1 MPDFPSLRIEGVTI
15 SRAICGTNA
24 LLGYSHVSPGRDAWI
39 REHFTAA
46 RIARVFAHCLELGVN
61 AVMGPLH
68 PRLVE
73 ALDETERI
81 AGARPVW
88 VSTTDAGMAPRGRER
103 EAQQA
108 RAAGKIDEMVA
119 IARESTAEQVAA
131 LRAARA
137 PICLFHGQ
145 WTDRWPSVDGR
156 LYEYDHYT
164 QLIRQAEMVPG
175 TSVHQ
180 TPRLDEVAHGGYD
193 IAVFAVP
200 VNRSGWSMRPDQA
213 TALEIIGRV
222 GKPVIAIKTLA
233 CGRYETERD
242 VPAWLEWAV
251 DVPGVE
257 AIALGLMVEQEA
269 DQSIPI
275 LRERFAR
282 KFGA

>member
-1 MPDFPSLRIEGVTI
+1 MPDFPSLTIEGVTI
-15 SRAICGTNA
+15 SRIICGTNA

-39 REHFTAA
+39 REYFNPA
-46 RIARVFAHCLELGVN
+46 RIARVFACCLELGVN

-68 PRLVE
+68 PRLIE
-73 ALDETERI
+73 ALDETQRI

-88 VSTTDAGMAPRGRER
+88 VSTTDAGMAPKGRER

-119 IARESTAEQVAA
+119 IARESTAEQAAA
-131 LRAARA
+131 LKSAGA

-156 LYEYDHYT
+156 LHEYDHYT
-164 QLIRQAEMVPG
+164 RIIRQAGMIPG

-180 TPRLDEVAHGGYD
+180 SARMAEVAHGGYD
-193 IAVFAVP
+193 IAVLATP
-200 VNRSGWSMRPDQA
+200 ANKSGWLMRPDQA
-213 TALEIIGRV
+213 AALKAIAEA

-233 CGRYETERD
+233 CGRYETERS
-242 VPAWLEWAV
+242 VPEWLEWAV
-251 DVPGVE
+251 DVPGVQ

-269 DQSIPI
+269 EQSVPI

-282 KFGA
+282 KFGE